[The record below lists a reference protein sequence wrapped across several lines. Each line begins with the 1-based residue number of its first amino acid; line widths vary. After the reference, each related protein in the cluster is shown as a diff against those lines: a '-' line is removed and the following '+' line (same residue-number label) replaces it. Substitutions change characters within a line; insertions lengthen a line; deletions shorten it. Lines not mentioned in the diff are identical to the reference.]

1 MQRTTQ
7 GSTINTFT
15 IFCESIII
23 SLKLVSV
30 SQEIYKY
37 IIHITKNLE
46 DGWTKEQGTGVCGDK
61 RIKGGGRSHTLRP
74 PHPPSFLSTTGA
86 AAPLQAQ
93 GFGFFFKGFIA
104 NH

>member
-37 IIHITKNLE
+37 IIHINKNLE
-46 DGWTKEQGTGVCGDK
+46 DGWTKED
-61 RIKGGGRSHTLRP
+61 
-74 PHPPSFLSTTGA
+74 HP
-86 AAPLQAQ
+86 
-93 GFGFFFKGFIA
+93 
-104 NH
+104 